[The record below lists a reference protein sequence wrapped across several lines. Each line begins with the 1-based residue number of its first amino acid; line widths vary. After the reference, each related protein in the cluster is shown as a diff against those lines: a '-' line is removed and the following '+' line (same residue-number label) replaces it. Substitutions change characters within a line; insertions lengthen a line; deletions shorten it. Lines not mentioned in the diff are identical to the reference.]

1 MNPTISKKNQN
12 FHKLDYVCFNKI
24 KSIPKKNII
33 SKKSFNNLSIS
44 NYNNSIEIDAKLH
57 SKYRKIN
64 RHSQQKPI
72 LSERIKRNY
81 SNGNKKGQNNS
92 GTHIEQN
99 SIYKIIS
106 KQTFEKVLTIESMFA
121 ILYSSLLREVDT
133 ARQCE
138 SQTDISIILALRRR
152 E

>member
-81 SNGNKKGQNNS
+81 SNGNKKGQNNN

-99 SIYKIIS
+99 SIYKINNTEMNSYNNLLGITNITLS
-106 KQTFEKVLTIESMFA
+106 PQTNRKNRNDDVKNIFDKN
-121 ILYSSLLREVDT
+121 
-133 ARQCE
+133 
-138 SQTDISIILALRRR
+138 III
-152 E
+152 